1 MEATYTPIS
10 AKWPEKVCHG
20 CKTAGRPLY
29 LHVLKP
35 KKATPFS
42 TTSGQFPVFLMRF
55 VLIDRII
62 DFQPGVRIT
71 AVKSLTMAEEYLAD
85 HFPNFPVMPGV
96 LMLEAM
102 TQASAWLIRLSEDF
116 AHSVIV
122 LKQANNVKYGQFV
135 EPGQQLTVTVEIIS
149 QTDTETKVK
158 AEGKVDGR
166 TTVSGR
172 LILER
177 YNLIDRCPLEATA
190 DEAILKEMRGLLS
203 VLYQPGPPVVPSMA

>member
-1 MEATYTPIS
+1 
-10 AKWPEKVCHG
+10 
-20 CKTAGRPLY
+20 
-29 LHVLKP
+29 
-35 KKATPFS
+35 
-42 TTSGQFPVFLMRF
+42 MRF
-55 VLIDRII
+55 TLIDRIL

-116 AHSVIV
+116 AHSMVV

-135 EPGQQLTVTVEIIS
+135 EPGQILTVTAEILS
-149 QTDTETKVK
+149 QSDGETKVK
-158 AEGKVDGR
+158 AQGTVDGR

-172 LILER
+172 LVLAR
-177 YNLIDRCPLEATA
+177 YNLIQSDSTDTGI
-190 DEAILKEMRGLLS
+190 DEDIRQELRSLLT
-203 VLYQPGPPVVPSMA
+203 VLYQPGPPVVPTPI